1 MGLFKRREV
10 DKPDIPKDE
19 TPKPGYIRFWQLYFR
34 NFSKMLGYSALYF
47 FVALVLA
54 CGVFLVVA
62 TINVDLIL
70 SFVGT
75 IEGLEGIEEA
85 IPSSWVYLIGTIAL
99 TVPWYITYPLVLIAV
114 IVQGPLTCGLT
125 YCMRNHTREEHVW
138 GSDVFVRAWRNK
150 WQGLVLG
157 IIDAMILFGVVMYAF
172 GTEGLGMEGN
182 IFIYFK
188 FISFGIGLIWFI
200 MRWYAYQMVV
210 TFNLKIR
217 GILKNAW
224 MFVILG
230 IWRNLAMVVII
241 ALITAL
247 FLLFP
252 MYYPAT
258 MPFFL
263 ICMMMIFWSLT
274 MFMGVF
280 ITYPVTHKYLVAPA
294 MEEQK
299 RIDSLK
305 RVSELRARRDA
316 GEQIDEDELTELE
329 EYLEKDKKKRA
340 RKEAAKKKAKGN
352 TENTEEESGAEENG
366 EDSEENGNESSEDEE
381 NKEE

>member
-34 NFSKMLGYSALYF
+34 NFTKMLGYSALYF
-47 FVALVLA
+47 FIALIFA

-70 SFVGT
+70 GFVGT

-99 TVPWYITYPLVLIAV
+99 SIPWYITYPLVLIA
-114 IVQGPLTCGLT
+114 IILQGPLTCGLT
-125 YCMRNHTREEHVW
+125 YCMRNHAREEHVW

-150 WQGLVLG
+150 WQGLILG
-157 IIDAMILFGVVMYAF
+157 IIDALVLFGVVMYAF
-172 GTEGLGMEGN
+172 GTEGLGMEAN

-188 FISFGIGLIWFI
+188 FLSYGIGLIWLI

-230 IWRNLAMVVII
+230 IWRNLAAVVII

-280 ITYPVTHKYLVAPA
+280 ITYPVTHRYLVAPA

-299 RIDSLK
+299 RIESLK

-316 GEQIDEDELTELE
+316 GETIDEEELAELE
-329 EYLEKDKKKRA
+329 EYLEKDKKKQARRA
-340 RKEAAKKKAKGN
+340 AAKKKA
-352 TENTEEESGAEENG
+352 ERRAQESEEESETEAG
-366 EDSEENGNESSEDEE
+366 EDSSEDGE

>member
-1 MGLFKRREV
+1 MGLFRKREV

-19 TPKPGYIRFWQLYFR
+19 APKPGYIRFWQLYFR
-34 NFSKMLGYSALYF
+34 NFTKMLGYSALI
-47 FVALVLA
+47 LA

-70 SFVGT
+70 GFVGT
-75 IEGLEGIEEA
+75 IEGIEGIEEA

-99 TVPWYITYPLVLIAV
+99 SIPWYVTYPLVLIA
-114 IVQGPLTCGLT
+114 IILQGPLMCGLT

-150 WQGLVLG
+150 WQGLILG

-172 GTEGLGMEGN
+172 GTESLGMDGN
-182 IFIYFK
+182 IFVYFK
-188 FISFGIGLIWFI
+188 FLSYGIGLIWFI

-274 MFMGVF
+274 LFFGVF
-280 ITYPVTHKYLVAPA
+280 VTYPVTHRYLVAPA

-299 RIDSLK
+299 RIESLK
-305 RVSELRARRDA
+305 RASELRARKEA
-316 GEQIDEDELTELE
+316 GEEIDEEELAELE

-340 RKEAAKKKAKGN
+340 RRKAAKKKSERV
-352 TENTEEESGAEENG
+352 TEDESDSAEESESGDEASEDDEEETSENV
-366 EDSEENGNESSEDEE
+366 
-381 NKEE
+381 

>member
-19 TPKPGYIRFWQLYFR
+19 APKPGYIRFWQLYFR
-34 NFSKMLGYSALYF
+34 NFSKMLGYSALYA
-47 FVALVLA
+47 VIALILA

-62 TINVDLIL
+62 TINSDLIL
-70 SFVGT
+70 EFVGS
-75 IEGLEGIEEA
+75 IEGIEGIEEA
-85 IPSSWVYLIGTIAL
+85 IPSSWVYLIGTISL
-99 TVPWYITYPLVLIAV
+99 SIPWYITYPLVLIAV
-114 IVQGPLTCGLT
+114 LLQGPLTCGLT

-150 WQGLVLG
+150 WQGLFLG
-157 IIDAMILFGVVMYAF
+157 IVDALVLFGVVMYAF

-188 FISFGIGLIWFI
+188 FISYGIGLIWI
-200 MRWYAYQMVV
+200 VMRWYAYQMVV

-230 IWRNLAMVVII
+230 FWKNIAAVIII
-241 ALITAL
+241 ALISAL
-247 FLLFP
+247 FILFP
-252 MYYPAT
+252 VFYPAT

-280 ITYPVTHKYLVAPA
+280 ITYPVTHRYLVAPA
-294 MEEQK
+294 LEEQK
-299 RIDSLK
+299 RIESLK

-316 GEQIDEDELTELE
+316 GEAIDEEELAELE
-329 EYLEKDKKKRA
+329 EYLEKDRRKQAKR
-340 RKEAAKKKAKGN
+340 KAAKKKTRQEANADPAEDGGDA
-352 TENTEEESGAEENG
+352 EAEETADADENE
-366 EDSEENGNESSEDEE
+366 EDSNEE
-381 NKEE
+381 

>member
-1 MGLFKRREV
+1 MGLFNRREV

-34 NFSKMLGYSALYF
+34 NFTKMLGYSALYSF
-47 FVALVLA
+47 IALVLA

-62 TINVDLIL
+62 TINVDLIME
-70 SFVGT
+70 FVGS
-75 IEGLEGIEEA
+75 IEGIEGIEEA
-85 IPSSWVYLIGTIAL
+85 IPSSWVYLIGTISL
-99 TVPWYITYPLVLIAV
+99 TVPWYVSYPLIAIV
-114 IVQGPLTCGLT
+114 IILQGPLMCGLT
-125 YCMRNHTREEHVW
+125 YCMRNHAREEHVW

-172 GTEGLGMEGN
+172 GTEGLGMEGKV
-182 IFIYFK
+182 FIYFK
-188 FISFGIGLIWFI
+188 FLSYGIGLIWFV

-230 IWRNLAMVVII
+230 FWRNLGAVVIL
-241 ALITAL
+241 ALIAAL

-263 ICMMMIFWSLT
+263 ICMMMIFWGMT
-274 MFMGVF
+274 MFLGVF
-280 ITYPVTHKYLVAPA
+280 ITYPVTHAYLVAPA
-294 MEEQK
+294 LEEQK
-299 RIDSLK
+299 RIDAVK
-305 RVSELRARRDA
+305 RSSELRARKNA
-316 GEQIDEDELTELE
+316 GETIDEEELAELE

-340 RKEAAKKKAKGN
+340 GKKAEKKKA
-352 TENTEEESGAEENG
+352 ESEASEEDS
-366 EDSEENGNESSEDEE
+366 SEENGNSEGND
-381 NKEE
+381 K